1 MARTLL
7 VATVQQPDQI
17 ATNLTTTCVSSPGA
31 TGAGNGVLVP
41 NITGQTF
48 LGIVSSGTT
57 TTLTVNIGA
66 TLFSQGATGYSV
78 VLPATAGVYVL
89 GLFHSAMNIPGTN
102 QVGVD
107 FSSVTGITVGAIQ
120 LAGVY

>member
-17 ATNLTTTCVSSPGA
+17 ATNLTTTCVSSPGT
-31 TGAGNGVLVP
+31 TGAGNGILVP
-41 NITGQTF
+41 NIVGQTF
-48 LGIVSSGTT
+48 LGIVSAGTAS
-57 TTLTVNIGA
+57 TLTVNIGA

-78 VLPATAGVYVL
+78 SLPATAGVYMI
-89 GLFHSAMNIPGTN
+89 GLFHSAMDIPGTN
-102 QVGVD
+102 QVGID
-107 FSSVTGITVGAIQ
+107 FSSVTGITVGVIQ